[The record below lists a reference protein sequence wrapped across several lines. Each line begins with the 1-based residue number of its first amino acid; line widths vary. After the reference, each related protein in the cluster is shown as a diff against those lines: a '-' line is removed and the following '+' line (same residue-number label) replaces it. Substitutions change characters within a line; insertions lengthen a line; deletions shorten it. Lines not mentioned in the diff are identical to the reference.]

1 MHILNWNDSSI
12 PHELWIEVTPT
23 GITTLKLK
31 VVKDLEPE
39 VLSLNLPSS
48 SETLINNWRGFAE
61 PISTAYD
68 DGYLYSQ
75 VRSLFNLEQG
85 TVVWAV
91 NHVKLANGNKMSLDR
106 LELIPSMTSDANQLK
121 PIR

>member
-23 GITTLKLK
+23 GTTTLKLK